1 MILIRSQ
8 DGNTLLNIDKI
19 YIGFNTIYESL
30 NKTDQFVFNTPND
43 IDRSKELKDI
53 ISGKGLKPL
62 NESEDGL
69 HEVKYI

>member
-62 NESEDGL
+62 NKSEDGL

>member
-1 MILIRSQ
+1 MIFVRSH
-8 DGNTLLNIDKI
+8 GRNTLLNVDKI

-30 NKTDQFVFNTPND
+30 NRTDQFVFNTPNG

>member
-19 YIGFNTIYESL
+19 YIGFNTIYESP
-30 NKTDQFVFNTPND
+30 NKTDQFVFNTQND

>member
-1 MILIRSQ
+1 MILIISKDR
-8 DGNTLLNIDKI
+8 NTLLNIDKI

-30 NKTDQFVFNTPND
+30 NKTDQFVFNTPKD

>member
-30 NKTDQFVFNTPND
+30 NKTDQFVFNTPKD

-69 HEVKYI
+69 HKVKYI